1 MQDKKLGRSSA
12 HRRALMAALVCALIE
27 EKRIKT
33 TLAKARAAKIVAE
46 RMVTVARA
54 GGLAARRRAL
64 ARLRREDRVEELFGK
79 IVPQLAGRAGGYTR
93 IVRLGRRR
101 SDGSEMV
108 LLEWM
113 GIAPADKRRKKKEA
127 QAEAKT

>member
-1 MQDKKLGRSSA
+1 
-12 HRRALMAALVCALIE
+12 MAALVCALIE

-33 TLAKARAAKIVAE
+33 TLAKARAAKSVAE

-101 SDGSEMV
+101 SDGSEMA

-113 GIAPADKRRKKKEA
+113 GIAPVDKRRKKKEE